1 MKGNERSK
9 QTIKKSILIV
19 CIVLAVTAVLATVL
33 WAVGLM
39 LKSGTKKPDS
49 LPDDVFYE
57 ADYSKDIFLDEAYMS
72 LDHSIMY
79 MEYDSGMTLS
89 EENHTTA
96 GVASEFFYEYFDAII
111 KGDADR
117 YRGMLTENYIYD
129 FEPPVEFTMQ
139 MLYDIEVNRV
149 QTSWSEEYNGK
160 TVTVYNFAVKYKIFE
175 NNGTFRNDIA
185 SNQSATQYY
194 ELYSYDGKFYL
205 NSYTNKLVIS
215 E

>member
-1 MKGNERSK
+1 M
-9 QTIKKSILIV
+9 LIA

-39 LKSGTKKPDS
+39 LKGGTKKPDA

-72 LDHSIMY
+72 LDQSIMY
-79 MEYDSGMTLS
+79 MEYDTGMTLT

-111 KGDADR
+111 RGDADR
-117 YRGMLTENYIYD
+117 YRGMLTENYIDD
-129 FEPPVEFTMQ
+129 FEPPAEFTMQ

>member
-1 MKGNERSK
+1 M
-9 QTIKKSILIV
+9 LIA

-72 LDHSIMY
+72 LDRSIMY
-79 MEYDSGMTLS
+79 MEYDSGMTLT
-89 EENHTTA
+89 EENYTTA

-117 YRGMLTENYIYD
+117 YHGMLTENYIDD
-129 FEPPVEFTMQ
+129 FEPPAEFTMQ

-215 E
+215 G

>member
-1 MKGNERSK
+1 M
-9 QTIKKSILIV
+9 LIA
-19 CIVLAVTAVLATVL
+19 CIALAVMTVLATVL
-33 WAVGLM
+33 WAVGL
-39 LKSGTKKPDS
+39 LLDSGTKKPDS
-49 LPDDVFYE
+49 LPDSVFFE
-57 ADYSKDIFLDEAYMS
+57 ADYSKDIFKDEAYMS

-79 MEYDSGMTLS
+79 MEYDSGMTLT
-89 EENHTTA
+89 EENYSTA

-111 KGDADR
+111 RGDADR
-117 YRGMLTENYIYD
+117 YRGMLTENYIDD
-129 FEPPVEFTMQ
+129 FEPPAEFTMQ

-185 SNQSATQYY
+185 SNQSSTQYY
-194 ELYSYDGKFYL
+194 ELYAYDGTFYL

>member
-1 MKGNERSK
+1 M
-9 QTIKKSILIV
+9 LIA
-19 CIVLAVTAVLATVL
+19 CIVLVAAAVLATVL

-39 LKSGTKKPDS
+39 LKGGTKKPDS

-79 MEYDSGMTLS
+79 MEYDTGMTLT

-117 YRGMLTENYIYD
+117 YRGMLTENYIDD
-129 FEPPVEFTMQ
+129 FEPPAEFTMQ

-160 TVTVYNFAVKYKIFE
+160 TVTVYNYAVKYKIFE